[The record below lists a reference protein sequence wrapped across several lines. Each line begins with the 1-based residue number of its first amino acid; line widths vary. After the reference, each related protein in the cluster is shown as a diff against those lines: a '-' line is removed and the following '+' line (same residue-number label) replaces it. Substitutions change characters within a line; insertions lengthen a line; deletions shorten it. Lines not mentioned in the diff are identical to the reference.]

1 MPGSYALIA
10 ENRWLRI
17 MNKILITF
25 RTVKNFSVA
34 IRDYLKLSQSPT
46 IILDLYSGL
55 KVKLRSNTVDA
66 HEAVTILSGQEYPF
80 RLLESVLSQGALV
93 LDIGAHLGSF
103 SLYLK
108 AKRPD
113 LQIYCFEPAADN
125 FQLLSDNVALNSL
138 LDLKL
143 FPIAI
148 AGKTGTVFL
157 NTLSLD
163 SNAYAL
169 GQEGQ
174 PVPALDL
181 DSLMEQEKITRIDL
195 IKMDCEG
202 AEYDILANFKKIN
215 LAQALM
221 LEYHRKDEKF
231 DDRYIIDLMQK
242 NGFILE
248 DRRDRSDHSQ
258 GLLYFRQKDK

>member
-1 MPGSYALIA
+1 MSYYALVA
-10 ENRWLRI
+10 ENRWMRI
-17 MNKILITF
+17 INKILITF
-25 RTVKNFSVA
+25 RTVKNPFVA
-34 IRDYLKLSQSPT
+34 VRDYLKLSQGPA
-46 IILDLYSGL
+46 IILNLYSGL
-55 KVKLRSNTVDA
+55 KVRLRSNTVDS

-80 RLLESVLSQGALV
+80 RLLQPALGQGALV

-113 LQIYCFEPAADN
+113 LKIYCFEPAEDN
-125 FQLLSDNVALNSL
+125 FQLLSENVSLNSL
-138 LDLKL
+138 SGFKL

-148 AGKTGTVFL
+148 AGKAGTVFL
-157 NTLSLD
+157 NTASLD

-169 GQEGQ
+169 SQTGQ
-174 PVPALDL
+174 PVPSLDL
-181 DSLMEQEKITRIDL
+181 DSLIEQEKISRIDL

-215 LAQALM
+215 LVKALM
-221 LEYHRKDEKF
+221 LEYHRKSEKL
-231 DDRYIIDLMQK
+231 DDGYIVDLMQK
-242 NGFILE
+242 NNFILQ

-258 GLLYFRQKDK
+258 GLLYFKQENK